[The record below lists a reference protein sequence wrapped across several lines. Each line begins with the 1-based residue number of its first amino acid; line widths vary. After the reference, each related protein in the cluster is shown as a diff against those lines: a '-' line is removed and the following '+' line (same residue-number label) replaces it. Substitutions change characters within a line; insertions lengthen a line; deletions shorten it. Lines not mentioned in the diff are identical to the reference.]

1 LEKGEEEGLVNIEEN
16 MNNVL
21 ERLGLKGWTSVWE
34 PRKGS
39 KRGKIIPRERLIIIY
54 DKDPSRA
61 WETFQH
67 ELVELRLRRVLRPYR
82 ELCNKLIE
90 VVENIAYMEKE
101 TFINDLPELLQAI
114 KEGMPD
120 LEETQTDLEK
130 GEGEATK

>member
-1 LEKGEEEGLVNIEEN
+1 VNIEEN

-21 ERLGLKGWTSVWE
+21 KRLGHKGWTSVWSPE
-34 PRKGS
+34 ESP
-39 KRGKIIPRERLIIIY
+39 KRGKVIPRERLIIIY

-82 ELCNKLIE
+82 ELTNKLIE
-90 VVENIAYMEKE
+90 VVENIAYIEKE

-114 KEGMPD
+114 KECMPD
-120 LEETQTDLEK
+120 LEELRKDLK
-130 GEGEATK
+130 I